1 MVCLFIYS
9 NGIIEMEIIIKYRQL
24 AKKYAWMEPSAGN
37 LSQPTCRWYNT
48 MDYWYVVYLIKEM
61 YKQSITHVNYSFRA

>member
-37 LSQPTCRWYNT
+37 LSQPTCRW
-48 MDYWYVVYLIKEM
+48 
-61 YKQSITHVNYSFRA
+61 